1 MQRPGIIKGYWQVL
15 KQTGSDFIDDKVLK
29 LSAALSYYT
38 IFSIA
43 PMLIVII
50 TLCQVFLGREAI
62 EGSVY
67 GQINHLVGNEAA
79 LQIQQM
85 IKNATLSG
93 DSTWATIVGVITL
106 VFGATGVFG
115 EIQDS
120 INFIWQLKAKP
131 KNGLL
136 KILINRLLSFSMVI
150 SLGFILLVSLALNG
164 LIELFGKQLI
174 YLLPQITDVSMA
186 FIYVVNL
193 ALTFTIITLLFAIIF
208 KVLPDARVK
217 WKHVIVG
224 AVTTAVL
231 FMIGKFAIGFY
242 LGASKVGSAYGAA
255 GSIVIILLW
264 VYYSAIILYF
274 GAEFTQVYA
283 EYHGARI
290 QPNAYAVWV
299 KEIPVESTAPLEARI
314 SEEKPVPESR

>member
-1 MQRPGIIKGYWQVL
+1 MERPGFIKGYWQVL

-50 TLCQVFLGREAI
+50 TLFQVFLGREAI

-67 GQINHLVGNEAA
+67 GQINHLVGNQAA
-79 LQIQQM
+79 LQIQEM

-93 DSTWATIVGVITL
+93 DSTWATVVGVITL
-106 VFGATGVFG
+106 IFGATGVFG

-174 YLLPQITDVSMA
+174 LLLPQITEVSVII
-186 FIYVVNL
+186 IYIINL
-193 ALTFTIITLLFAIIF
+193 AITFIIITLLFAIIF
-208 KVLPDARVK
+208 KVLPDAKVQ

-242 LGASKVGSAYGAA
+242 LGASKIGSAYGAA

-299 KEIPVESTAPLEARI
+299 KEIPIESTAPLEARI
-314 SEEKPVPESR
+314 SEEKPAPESR

>member
-1 MQRPGIIKGYWQVL
+1 MQKPGFFKKYWQIL
-15 KQTGSDFIDDKVLK
+15 KQTFSDFMDDKVLK

-50 TLCQVFLGREAI
+50 TLCEVFLGKEAI
-62 EGSVY
+62 EGSIY
-67 GQINHLVGNEAA
+67 GQINAFVGNDAA

-85 IKNATLSG
+85 IKNAALSG
-93 DSTWATIVGVITL
+93 DSTWATVVGIVTL
-106 VFGATGVFG
+106 IFGATGVFG

-131 KNGLL
+131 KNGIL

-164 LIELFGKQLI
+164 LIELFSKQLAR
-174 YLLPQITDVSMA
+174 LLPEVTMVLV
-186 FIYVVNL
+186 YVINL
-193 ALTFTIITLLFAIIF
+193 CLTFGVISLLFAIIF
-208 KVLPDARVK
+208 KVLPDAKIK

-224 AVTTAVL
+224 AMTTSVL
-231 FMIGKFAIGFY
+231 FMAGKFGIGFY
-242 LGASKVGSAYGAA
+242 LGASKVGTAYGAA

-274 GAEFTQVYA
+274 GAEFTQVYVQ
-283 EYHGARI
+283 YHGEQIR
-290 QPNAYAVWV
+290 PNEYAVYV
-299 KEIPVESTAPLEARI
+299 KEIPVELETNLEAAKK
-314 SEEKPVPESR
+314 KPPTP

>member
-1 MQRPGIIKGYWQVL
+1 
-15 KQTGSDFIDDKVLK
+15 
-29 LSAALSYYT
+29 
-38 IFSIA
+38 
-43 PMLIVII
+43 
-50 TLCQVFLGREAI
+50 
-62 EGSVY
+62 
-67 GQINHLVGNEAA
+67 
-79 LQIQQM
+79 
-85 IKNATLSG
+85 
-93 DSTWATIVGVITL
+93 VITL
-106 VFGATGVFG
+106 IFGATGVFG

-164 LIELFGKQLI
+164 LIALFGKRLTD
-174 YLLPQITDVSMA
+174 LFPQITEVSVII
-186 FIYVVNL
+186 IYIINL
-193 ALTFTIITLLFAIIF
+193 AFTFVIITLLFAIIF
-208 KVLPDARVK
+208 KVLPDARVQ
-217 WKHVIVG
+217 WKHVMVG

-231 FMIGKFAIGFY
+231 FMVGKFAIGFY
-242 LGASKVGSAYGAA
+242 LGASKVSSTYGAA

-299 KEIPVESTAPLEARI
+299 KEIPVESKAPLEARI
-314 SEEKPVPESR
+314 SEEKPAPESR

>member
-1 MQRPGIIKGYWQVL
+1 MKIPSIVITYWQIL
-15 KQTGSDFIDDKVLK
+15 KQTVNDFMDDKVLK

-50 TLCQVFLGREAI
+50 TLCDVFLGKEAI

-67 GQINHLVGNEAA
+67 GQINDMVGNEAA

-85 IKNATLSG
+85 IKNAALSG
-93 DSTWATIVGVITL
+93 DSTVATVIGIVTL
-106 VFGATGVFG
+106 IIGATSVFG

-136 KILINRLLSFSMVI
+136 KMLLNRLLSFSMVV
-150 SLGFILLVSLALNG
+150 SLGFILMVSLAMNG
-164 LIELFGKQLI
+164 IIELFSRQLAI
-174 YLLPQITDVSMA
+174 LFPQVTMVLVYI
-186 FIYVVNL
+186 INL
-193 ALTFTIITLLFAIIF
+193 ALTFLIISFLFAIIF
-208 KVLPDARVK
+208 KVLPDAKVR

-224 AVTTAVL
+224 AVTTAIL
-231 FMIGKFAIGFY
+231 FMIGKFAIGMY
-242 LGASKVGSAYGAA
+242 LGSSKVGTAYGAA

-274 GAEFTQVYA
+274 GAEFTQVYVQ
-283 EYHGARI
+283 HFGGKIR
-290 QPNAYAVWV
+290 PNEYAVYV
-299 KEIPVESTAPLEARI
+299 KEVPVETDELPVTAPVTN
-314 SEEKPVPESR
+314 EKGK

>member
-1 MQRPGIIKGYWQVL
+1 MERPGIIKGYWLVL
-15 KQTGSDFIDDKVLK
+15 KQTGNDFIDDKVLK

-50 TLCQVFLGREAI
+50 TLFQVFLGREAI

-67 GQINHLVGNEAA
+67 GQINHLVGNQAA
-79 LQIQQM
+79 LQIQEM

-93 DSTWATIVGVITL
+93 DSTWATVVGVITL
-106 VFGATGVFG
+106 IFGATGVFG

-174 YLLPQITDVSMA
+174 LLLPQVTEVSVVIIYIINLGIT
-186 FIYVVNL
+186 FI
-193 ALTFTIITLLFAIIF
+193 IITLLFAIIF
-208 KVLPDARVK
+208 KVLPDAKVQ

-242 LGASKVGSAYGAA
+242 LGASKIGSAYGAA

-314 SEEKPVPESR
+314 SEEKPAPESR

>member
-1 MQRPGIIKGYWQVL
+1 MERPGFIKGYWQVL

-50 TLCQVFLGREAI
+50 TLFQVFLGREAI

-67 GQINHLVGNEAA
+67 GQINHLVGNQAA
-79 LQIQQM
+79 LQIQEM

-93 DSTWATIVGVITL
+93 DSTWATVVGVVTL
-106 VFGATGVFG
+106 IFGATGVFG

-174 YLLPQITDVSMA
+174 LLLPQITEVSVVIIYIINLGIT
-186 FIYVVNL
+186 FI
-193 ALTFTIITLLFAIIF
+193 IITLLFAIIF
-208 KVLPDARVK
+208 KVLPDAKVQ

-242 LGASKVGSAYGAA
+242 LGASKIGSAYGAA

-314 SEEKPVPESR
+314 SEEKPAPESR

>member
-1 MQRPGIIKGYWQVL
+1 MQRPGKIKKYWQIL
-15 KQTGSDFIDDKVLK
+15 RMTASDFMDDKVLK

-50 TLCQVFLGREAI
+50 TLFQVFLGKEAI

-67 GQINHLVGNEAA
+67 GQINKLVGNDAA

-93 DSTWATIVGVITL
+93 DSTWATVVGIISL
-106 VFGATGVFG
+106 IFGATGVFG

-150 SLGFILLVSLALNG
+150 SLGFILLVSLVLNG
-164 LIELFGKQLI
+164 LIELFGKQLT
-174 YLLPQITDVSMA
+174 YLIPDVT
-186 FIYVVNL
+186 FVLVYVINL
-193 ALTFTIITLLFAIIF
+193 GLTFFIITLLFAIIF
-208 KVLPDARVK
+208 KVLPDAKVK
-217 WKHVIVG
+217 WKDVTVG
-224 AVTTAVL
+224 AITTAIL

-242 LGASKVGSAYGAA
+242 LGASKIGSAYGAA

-299 KEIPVESTAPLEARI
+299 KEVPVESTEPLHPRY
-314 SEEKPVPESR
+314 SEHKRS

>member
-1 MQRPGIIKGYWQVL
+1 MKIPSIVITYWQIL
-15 KQTGSDFIDDKVLK
+15 KQTVNDFMDDKVLK

-50 TLCQVFLGREAI
+50 TLCDVFLGKEAI

-67 GQINHLVGNEAA
+67 GQINDMVGNEAA

-85 IKNATLSG
+85 IKNAALSG
-93 DSTWATIVGVITL
+93 DSTVATVIGIVTL
-106 VFGATGVFG
+106 IIGATSVFG

-136 KILINRLLSFSMVI
+136 KMLLNRLLSFSMVV
-150 SLGFILLVSLALNG
+150 SLGFILMVSLAMNG
-164 LIELFGKQLI
+164 IIELFSQQLAT
-174 YLLPQITDVSMA
+174 LFPQVTMVLVYI
-186 FIYVVNL
+186 INL
-193 ALTFTIITLLFAIIF
+193 ALTFVIISTLFAIIF
-208 KVLPDARVK
+208 KVLPDAKIR

-224 AVTTAVL
+224 AVTTAIL
-231 FMIGKFAIGFY
+231 FMIGKFAIGMY
-242 LGASKVGSAYGAA
+242 LGSSKVGTAYGAA

-274 GAEFTQVYA
+274 GAEFTQVYVQ
-283 EYHGARI
+283 HFGGKIR
-290 QPNAYAVWV
+290 PNEYAVYV
-299 KEIPVESTAPLEARI
+299 KEVPVETDELPVTAPVTN
-314 SEEKPVPESR
+314 EKGK